1 MPPMPWTKGD
11 GVVVVTDMYGGS
23 PSNLSLRPAARRTG
37 AS

>member
-1 MPPMPWTKGD
+1 VDDKGQ

-23 PSNLSLRPAARRTG
+23 PSNLSLKACRPSTG